1 MQIEHV
7 AAQLR
12 RKSAELGWPYTLG
25 SPASESALIAAETRL
40 GVTFPEQVKVFYRN
54 YDGLVAGAPPV
65 VVHSVA
71 NLRFITAEY
80 LLFATIANEHD
91 FCFDVSS
98 LNQAEQW
105 DIVAAATGYR
115 VTLTMAS
122 FWSNKLWTV
131 LVKNQ
136 PIWQEQF

>member
-12 RKSAELGWPYTLG
+12 RKSAEIGWSYTLG

-54 YDGLVAGAPPV
+54 YDGLVAGAPSV

-71 NLRFITAEY
+71 NLRFLTEEY
-80 LLFATIANEHD
+80 LLFATIANEHH

-98 LNQAEQW
+98 LNQAE
-105 DIVAAATGYR
+105 
-115 VTLTMAS
+115 
-122 FWSNKLWTV
+122 
-131 LVKNQ
+131 
-136 PIWQEQF
+136 P